1 MGSSQAEPSTTGW
14 LNTAWFA
21 TCRRPRLATPG
32 LSPARR
38 EGCRC
43 CDGQQTNQQ
52 KGGCNTWGSVHRGP
66 LPGRFSRTASK
77 QATGSLGAGNICWTR
92 MDSRIVG
99 LRYKRRGV
107 YKSNTRRK
115 EDRPIGISTPAHS
128 RIQPN
133 NKTKER
139 DMRWVPECEMGLNL
153 TLMQLSRDN
162 QHTCIAS
169 A

>member
-32 LSPARR
+32 LLPARR
-38 EGCRC
+38 EGWRC

-77 QATGSLGAGNICWTR
+77 QATGSLGRGIFVGRGWIRESSDCGISGGE
-92 MDSRIVG
+92 SRSLIRGERRTDLLGSRRPLIVEFN
-99 LRYKRRGV
+99 LI
-107 YKSNTRRK
+107 TRRK
-115 EDRPIGISTPAHS
+115 SE
-128 RIQPN
+128 
-133 NKTKER
+133 
-139 DMRWVPECEMGLNL
+139 RWVSECEMGLNL
-153 TLMQLSRDN
+153 TLMRLSRDN